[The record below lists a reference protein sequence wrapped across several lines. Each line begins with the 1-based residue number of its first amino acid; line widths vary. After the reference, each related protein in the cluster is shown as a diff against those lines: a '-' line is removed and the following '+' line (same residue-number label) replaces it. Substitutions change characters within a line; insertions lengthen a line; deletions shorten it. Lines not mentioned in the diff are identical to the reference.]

1 MLPLTTDV
9 ELFEN
14 ESDYFSDNGHGI
26 QIMLHTSM
34 EEFLLINFLLSI
46 IVLFKAVCVS

>member
-9 ELFEN
+9 ELFE
-14 ESDYFSDNGHGI
+14 SDYFNGNGHGI

-34 EEFLLINFLLSI
+34 EEFLLINFLLLI
-46 IVLFKAVCVS
+46 IVLFTVVCIS